1 MTRTNPLL
9 EYTNVTPKTFNT
21 KSENAES
28 KEGMKSVIQK
38 YLEMGYRNLTASR
51 PSSLPEFTQ
60 LLKYKAPSQ
69 EINNGKN
76 EGLEGGQNGLYTQ
89 RIIGMRGSPNSE
101 DKKDTAIPEKNIGAS
116 NKPNPDGVL
125 NEALPLLAGASV
137 GTALCY
143 TALAIGGTVALPFL
157 IGGGA
162 LVLSGAILFGAYR
175 GGAEVYNCFNK
186 KQPPKDDIPKPTF
199 ELVKDAKPYEPVTTY
214 SNGTWAI

>member
-1 MTRTNPLL
+1 MTRTNPLA

-28 KEGMKSVIQK
+28 KEGIKSVIEK

-51 PSSLPEFTQ
+51 SSSLPGIT
-60 LLKYKAPSQ
+60 
-69 EINNGKN
+69 
-76 EGLEGGQNGLYTQ
+76 
-89 RIIGMRGSPNSE
+89 GMRGSPNSE
-101 DKKDTAIPEKNIGAS
+101 GKIDPTIPEKNIDAS
-116 NKPNPDGVL
+116 NKPNSDGAL
-125 NEALPLLAGASV
+125 DEALPLLAGASV

-175 GGAEVYNCFNK
+175 GGAEVYNYFNK
-186 KQPPKDDIPKPTF
+186 EQPPKVDTPPTKVELVHHKPTF
-199 ELVKDAKPYEPVTTY
+199 EPPQHKESIAKVTRVGGVTIL
-214 SNGTWAI
+214 AI